1 MRTQVTPGLG
11 RALCPLPHALTL
23 SFTAALCLAC
33 KRGLRPARWRGL
45 SGLSESVAT
54 LGF

>member
-33 KRGLRPARWRGL
+33 KRGLRL
-45 SGLSESVAT
+45 SKVEGPVWAQ
-54 LGF
+54 